1 MEPCCHRLSGN
12 VPCVDRIIRAG
23 KIRTVVIG
31 VAEPDTFVAENTGRK
46 KLRDA
51 GIEVLHVGGL
61 ETEILK
67 VATAGHVTRRDV
79 DG

>member
-1 MEPCCHRLSGN
+1 MEPCSHRLSGN
-12 VPCVDRIIRAG
+12 VPCVDRIIQAG
-23 KIRTVVIG
+23 KIGTVVVG

-67 VATAGHVTRRDV
+67 IATAGHATR
-79 DG
+79 